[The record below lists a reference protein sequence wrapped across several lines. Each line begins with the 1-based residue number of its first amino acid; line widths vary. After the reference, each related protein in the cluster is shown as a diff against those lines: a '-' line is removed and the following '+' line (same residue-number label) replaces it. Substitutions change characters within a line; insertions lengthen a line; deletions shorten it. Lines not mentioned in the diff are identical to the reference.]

1 MLMAQIDRR
10 ITAVYM
16 DHFKGDVRLK
26 LPLCKEM
33 DNLTEVATLE
43 NDGFVNYCSTLVEKP
58 FPIHLNSL
66 GTEILMLYFR

>member
-1 MLMAQIDRR
+1 
-10 ITAVYM
+10 M
-16 DHFKGDVRLK
+16 DCFKSNVRLK

-58 FPIHLNSL
+58 LPIHLNSP
-66 GTEILMLYFR
+66 GTEISMLYLRQLLVGASR